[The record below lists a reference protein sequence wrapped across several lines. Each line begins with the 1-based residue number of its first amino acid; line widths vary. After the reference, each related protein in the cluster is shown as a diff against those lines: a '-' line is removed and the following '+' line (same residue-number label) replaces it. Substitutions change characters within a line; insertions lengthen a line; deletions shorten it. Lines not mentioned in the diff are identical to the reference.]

1 MKVRHVV
8 LLGIA
13 VVIGLAAVIG
23 AEVLA
28 RPYTYQGSLF
38 EPPVKTDDF
47 SLPDQFGETFQLS
60 AQRGEVVLLFFGYTH
75 CPDVCPVT
83 LSEYRQVSDL
93 LGERSEQ
100 VKFVFITVDPERD
113 NRETLRDFLD
123 NFGIP
128 IEGLTAEQSALE
140 PVWEAFGVYHEKVDV
155 GSAAGYL
162 VDHTARIYVI
172 NKQGELQLTFPFGT
186 SSEAMAQDI
195 THLLKEN

>member
-28 RPYTYQGSLF
+28 CPYTYQGSLF
-38 EPPVKTDDF
+38 EPPVKADDF

-83 LSEYRQVSDL
+83 LSEYRQVSEL
-93 LGERSEQ
+93 LGDRSEQ

-128 IEGLTAEQSALE
+128 IQGLTAEQSALE
-140 PVWEAFGVYHEKVDV
+140 PVWEEFGVYHEKVDV

>member
-28 RPYTYQGSLF
+28 RPYAYQGSLF
-38 EPPVKTDDF
+38 EPPVKADDF

-83 LSEYRQVSDL
+83 LSEYRQVSEL
-93 LGERSEQ
+93 LGDRSEQ

-128 IEGLTAEQSALE
+128 IQGLTAEQSALE
-140 PVWEAFGVYHEKVDV
+140 PVWEEFGVYHEKVDV

>member
-13 VVIGLAAVIG
+13 VVIGLAAVFG
-23 AEVLA
+23 AGVLA

-38 EPPVKTDDF
+38 EPPVPADDF
-47 SLPDQFGETFQLS
+47 SLSDQLGDTFQLS

-83 LSEYRQVSDL
+83 LSEYRQVSEL
-93 LGERSEQ
+93 LGDRSKH

-113 NRETLRDFLD
+113 NRETLRNFLD
-123 NFGIP
+123 NFDVP
-128 IEGLTAEQSALE
+128 IVGLTGEQSALE

-186 SSEAMAQDI
+186 SSEAMAEDI